1 MLSLLT
7 EYNENE
13 LYKCDSLPSSYSVS
27 AEHNCLLENRITN
40 VCLSEGD
47 SGSVPHLFFRI
58 AESESAL
65 PRVTLATYRQLMQI
79 LIRHSAGT
87 CYH

>member
-40 VCLSEGD
+40 VCLSEMR
-47 SGSVPHLFFRI
+47 L
-58 AESESAL
+58 
-65 PRVTLATYRQLMQI
+65 TLAVC
-79 LIRHSAGT
+79 LISSLE
-87 CYH
+87 